1 MKIADSFCSSALF
14 SSACPSMCHAELH
27 ERLAP
32 PDSTMLIL
40 GIETSCDDTAA
51 AVMQDDSLLLASV
64 LSSQDQI
71 HTRFG
76 GVVPELA
83 SRKHLES
90 IVPIVQ
96 EALDRANVT
105 LADIQLIAVTQGPG
119 LIGSLLVGFSY
130 AKALSYVAGI
140 PFVGVDH
147 MAGHLLAV
155 FLEEEKPE
163 FPYIAL
169 IVSGGTSSIYL
180 ARSHTSFILLGRTR
194 DDAAGEAFDK
204 VAKILG
210 MPYPGGPHVSAEAGF
225 GDRAAIAFPR
235 AWLGRSLSIPGSNGT
250 GSSLAG
256 GHRLSTPGSSGT
268 LPSPADEEGSLDF
281 SFSGLKTAVLN
292 HCNGV
297 RQKSESLKLADICAS
312 FQEAIV
318 EVLVAKTLLAARRYN
333 IGTIVLGGGVS
344 ANPRLRELMAESC
357 RQEGKSLCIPRPS
370 FCTDNAAMIA
380 LAGFHYFQKSG
391 PGQYDQD
398 VYSRSQLQEK

>member
-1 MKIADSFCSSALF
+1 
-14 SSACPSMCHAELH
+14 
-27 ERLAP
+27 
-32 PDSTMLIL
+32 MLTL

-51 AVMQDDSLLLASV
+51 AVLRDDDTLLSSV

-96 EALDRANVT
+96 EALELACVT
-105 LADIQLIAVTQGPG
+105 LNDIDLISVTQGPG

-130 AKALSYVAGI
+130 AKALSYVTRI

-155 FLEEEKPE
+155 FLEEDKPD

-180 ARSHTSFILLGRTR
+180 ARSHTSFLLLGRTR

-204 VAKILG
+204 VAKLLG
-210 MPYPGGPHVSAEAGF
+210 LSYPGGPRVSAEASSGNS
-225 GDRAAIAFPR
+225 AAIKFPR
-235 AWLGRSLSIPGSNGT
+235 AWLGRSLSFSGGHASPIPGARDT
-250 GSSLAG
+250 G
-256 GHRLSTPGSSGT
+256 
-268 LPSPADEEGSLDF
+268 PSMDGEEDSLDF
-281 SFSGLKTAVLN
+281 SFSGLKTSVLN
-292 HCNGV
+292 HCNHC
-297 RQKSESLKLADICAS
+297 RQMGIPLQIPDICAS

-318 EVLVAKTLLAARRYN
+318 DVLVEKTLLAARKHD
-333 IGTIVLGGGVS
+333 IQTVVIGGGVS
-344 ANPRLRELMAESC
+344 ANPRLRESMLKRC
-357 RQEGKSLCIPRPS
+357 QQEGKAFFVPRPS
-370 FCTDNAAMIA
+370 FCTDNGAMIA
-380 LAGFHYFQKSG
+380 LAGFYYSRQSA
-391 PGQYDQD
+391 PGFYGQD
-398 VYSRSQLQEK
+398 VYSRSQL